1 MFISRLLPCCS
12 STTRRET
19 LLVKKRRSTDML
31 EYFMNTSKLICS
43 VLKCWH
49 HYWMAASHFLF
60 SFCLYFWDLSF
71 FMGLCVSINNP
82 LSGVERRICAA
93 RQESMRSQTLSKYS
107 NPISLCLDTFPR
119 RICEKMC
126 VFTASPC
133 YLDNTRLIAA
143 ETETAF
149 FACLS
154 CAKPNE
160 LGPFLVWTG
169 TPLWIL
175 TDVTSSVLIII
186 HATCIYKRP

>member
-71 FMGLCVSINNP
+71 FIGLRVSINNP

-107 NPISLCLDTFPR
+107 NPISLCLDTFLR

-126 VFTASPC
+126 FHSVSLLSWQHKTNSRWNWNRI
-133 YLDNTRLIAA
+133 L
-143 ETETAF
+143 
-149 FACLS
+149 CL
-154 CAKPNE
+154 
-160 LGPFLVWTG
+160 F
-169 TPLWIL
+169 
-175 TDVTSSVLIII
+175 VLCK
-186 HATCIYKRP
+186 A